1 MLEHLLRYIID
12 HNEIVIQWLVVT
24 VLGLSVIVMA
34 LSIFGSR
41 GSDEKDNFRTIDRP
55 GRDEA
60 AGASV
65 GAGSAGGAGAASGAV
80 AAGGPSAPELAQQ
93 VLMLQQELS
102 QRNQEV
108 EKLKAAPLPTTSTAE
123 LDQHQKKIKE
133 LEAKLAEYEI
143 LEDDI
148 ADLSLYKDEN
158 ARLKEQIEKL
168 KSGVPTDAAPSAA
181 PIAPQ
186 EAAASA
192 PASAPAANPA
202 AAAGDQLVAE
212 FASAVEAGKKADFP
226 IAKTEEPIASPAVPA
241 EPAPAAK
248 VAAAPVAEPTPV
260 PEKDGDDLLTE
271 FASAPA
277 EPPSEGLD
285 TDKMLAEVASLPDA
299 ADAGSSL
306 EGETDMDKMAAE
318 ATKLLAS
325 D

>member
-12 HNEIVIQWLVVT
+12 HNEVVIQWLVVT
-24 VLGLSVIVMA
+24 VLGLSVVVMA

-41 GSDEKDNFRTIDRP
+41 GSDEKDSFRTIDRP

-60 AGASV
+60 SAAAAAAGT
-65 GAGSAGGAGAASGAV
+65 GGGVAAASATA

-93 VLMLQQELS
+93 VLVLQQELS

-108 EKLKAAPLPTTSTAE
+108 EKLKAAPPPATSTAE
-123 LDQHQKKIKE
+123 LDQHLKKIKE

-158 ARLKEQIEKL
+158 ARLKEQLEKL
-168 KSGVPTDAAPSAA
+168 KSGAPAEAAPTAAPSAPA
-181 PIAPQ
+181 
-186 EAAASA
+186 EAAEGA
-192 PASAPAANPA
+192 PASAPAANPV
-202 AAAGDQLVAE
+202 AAAGDELVAE

-226 IAKTEEPIASPAVPA
+226 IVKTEEPIPTSETPA

-248 VAAAPVAEPTPV
+248 VAVTTAKEPTTA

-271 FASAPA
+271 FASPPA
-277 EPPSEGLD
+277 EPVSEGLD